1 MEYDKKDHHLQ
12 FELDIIWTALQGY
25 GATCLDNKL
34 GQDADSMEYAVEW
47 ANICEAMSI
56 ITDSL
61 CDGEGC
67 GPQDVDQDNWYFNN
81 EKDKDFR
88 R

>member
-12 FELDIIWTALQGY
+12 PEFDVVWGVLWDYQDEI
-25 GATCLDNKL
+25 LDNKSDYSS
-34 GQDADSMEYAVEW
+34 QESKAKW
-47 ANICEAMSI
+47 ASICEAMST

-67 GPQDVDQDNWYFNN
+67 GYQDVDQDNWYFNN